1 MIFHS
6 LPPAACWI
14 VLLAGKVG
22 ILLAI
27 NATCPD
33 KSTIPSPLQAGFPHN
48 SAQDGQSCPVAKK
61 SQGPHLSNKE
71 KKPYNILSLDGG
83 GSRGVMEAVIL
94 KDLMSCLT
102 LVQSTLLPAPLKK
115 CRLWAQE
122 GLFSGVFLSNLK
134 IERPSGPL
142 FENSGPPCPALQRA
156 WVYTALLFPFFKMP
170 GAPRKLRAP
179 DAQY

>member
-1 MIFHS
+1 MTPTAHAALANIGDNFELDNSKLGSTQQQKICWHWHVARIIS
-6 LPPAACWI
+6 SQKIYGLYAWTLP
-14 VLLAGKVG
+14 VLVG
-22 ILLAI
+22 NNRAHVGGVGCEFVITYQETGLLR
-27 NATCPD
+27 
-33 KSTIPSPLQAGFPHN
+33 L
-48 SAQDGQSCPVAKK
+48 
-61 SQGPHLSNKE
+61 
-71 KKPYNILSLDGG
+71 
-83 GSRGVMEAVIL
+83 R
-94 KDLMSCLT
+94 
-102 LVQSTLLPAPLKK
+102 TLLPAPLKK

-170 GAPRKLRAP
+170 GARRKLGAP